1 VAEGSIKEC
10 GLANT
15 NAAVISATIGDVP
28 PQRNGDTMD
37 KFMAIAIEEAYA
49 TKAEGG
55 SPFGAAL
62 VRNGEVIGRGR
73 NLMIQNNDPLSH
85 GEMEAIKAAGL
96 QESYADTV
104 LYTSAFPCL
113 MCAGAIVRYQIPKV
127 IIGASWEHNAASRD
141 FMQSHGIELV
151 EWRLEAC
158 YRIVESA

>member
-1 VAEGSIKEC
+1 
-10 GLANT
+10 
-15 NAAVISATIGDVP
+15 
-28 PQRNGDTMD
+28 MD
-37 KFMAIAIEEAYA
+37 EFMSIAIEEAYA

-62 VRNGEVIGRGR
+62 VRKGEVIGRGR

-96 QESYADTV
+96 QETYADTV
-104 LYTSAFPCL
+104 LYTTAFPCL

-127 IIGASWEHNAASRD
+127 IIGASWEHSAPARD
-141 FMQSHGIELV
+141 FMQSHGIELE
-151 EWRLEAC
+151 EWRLDEC